1 MVNETGLNRWN
12 YKIFFSI
19 QWIRFWRAFCRF
31 VGINR
36 CWNFVNT
43 VDGSNNGVGKN
54 ALKCYQNCY
63 GIVGA
68 KTIGHGKDST
78 LGLLYN
84 FIKGNNH
91 DYIIEYNTE
100 TGVSEIV
107 AQSSTVRV

>member
-1 MVNETGLNRWN
+1 MLKT
-12 YKIFFSI
+12 
-19 QWIRFWRAFCRF
+19 
-31 VGINR
+31 
-36 CWNFVNT
+36 FVNT
-43 VDGSNNGVGKN
+43 VDGRIMVLEKILGN
-54 ALKCYQNCY
+54 AIKTAY

-107 AQSSTVRV
+107 AQSSTGTRLNFKPGERITNVDIIENDAL